1 VRAAAGGRRPAIDPR
16 SPLGA
21 AVPSY
26 GLSTPA
32 LRGIWKRF
40 HARLVELSVG
50 DRVALAELLVRDRV
64 HDLEQTGIH
73 VLTLCAQ
80 ELEPEH
86 GRRLDRFADEFQGW
100 AHVDHFCAEV
110 MQPFLQRHPQA
121 ALTLIEKWNRSPNRW
136 KRRASVVTFTRK
148 VGRSGAWTRELL
160 RLCDNLIWDPEDL
173 VQKGVGWALKDN
185 LRASPGRVLPYV
197 KELRRKGVSSTIT
210 LYAIRGL
217 AAEKRRQVL
226 SVRGGRASAPRPRG
240 SRRVGTG
247 PPHPR

>member
-1 VRAAAGGRRPAIDPR
+1 MRAAADGRQPTSDPR
-16 SPLGA
+16 SPLGGA
-21 AVPSY
+21 LLSY
-26 GLSTPA
+26 GLSTAA

-40 HARLVELSVG
+40 HARLVELPVD
-50 DRVALAELLVRDRV
+50 DRVALAELLVRDRI

-73 VLTLCAQ
+73 VLALCAQ

-86 GRRLDRFADEFQGW
+86 ARRLDRIVDEFQGW

-110 MQPFLQRHPQA
+110 MQPFLERHPRA
-121 ALTLIEKWNRSPNRW
+121 ALALIEKWNRSPNRW

-148 VGRSGAWTRELL
+148 VGRSGAWTREVL

-185 LRASPGRVLPYV
+185 LRSSPGRVLPYV

-217 AAEKRRQVL
+217 AGEKRRQVL
-226 SVRGGRASAPRPRG
+226 SVHGGRASAPRPRG
-240 SRRVGTG
+240 SRRAGRG
-247 PPHPR
+247 PRRRR